1 MLRERTTESFAEV
14 AFEPSTGR
22 WIESGHSEM
31 GGGL

>member
-14 AFEPSTGR
+14 AFEPSIES

-31 GGGL
+31 GSGL